1 MTLTAN
7 DADLYTAY
15 SLGPLRLPNR
25 FVMAP
30 MTRNRAGT
38 GNVPTAVVA
47 RYYEQRASA
56 GLLVTEATQVA
67 PEGVGYPNTPGIHS
81 IEQVAGWRR
90 VTDAIHR
97 AGGRSVSPA
106 LARRPYLASTLST
119 GRRLTGCTVRRSAGG
134 SGVHGERDDAVR
146 DSARSDIR
154 RDPGNRRAVPP
165 RSRQRSGGRIRR
177 SRDPCREWYCPTS
190 FFAMEPTDG
199 ATRPAVRS
207 RIARGSCWTLSD
219 R

>member
-7 DADLYTAY
+7 SADLYTAY

-67 PEGVGYPNTPGIHS
+67 PEGVGYPNTL
-81 IEQVAGWRR
+81 Q
-90 VTDAIHR
+90 
-97 AGGRSVSPA
+97 
-106 LARRPYLASTLST
+106 ASTASSRWPAGDASLTRST
-119 GRRLTGCTVRRSAGG
+119 GWADESSSS
-134 SGVHGERDDAVR
+134 SG
-146 DSARSDIR
+146 
-154 RDPGNRRAVPP
+154 
-165 RSRQRSGGRIRR
+165 
-177 SRDPCREWYCPTS
+177 T
-190 FFAMEPTDG
+190 
-199 ATRPAVRS
+199 
-207 RIARGSCWTLSD
+207 
-219 R
+219 